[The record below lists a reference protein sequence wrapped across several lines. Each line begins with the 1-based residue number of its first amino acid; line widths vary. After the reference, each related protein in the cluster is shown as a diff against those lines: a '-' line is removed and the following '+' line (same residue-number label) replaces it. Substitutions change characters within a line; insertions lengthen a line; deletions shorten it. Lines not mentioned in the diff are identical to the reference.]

1 MARNKAL
8 STVGKGD
15 FILIDYVAKIKE
27 TDTVFDTNISSIA
40 KELKI
45 FKEDGMYEPMLVV
58 VGEGWVLKGL
68 DEKLVGIKVGE
79 KTVIELPP
87 EKAFGPRDPNKI
99 KLVPLRKFQQQKINP
114 YPGMEVEVD
123 GKLAVVRSVGSGR
136 VQVDFNPPLAG
147 KTLLYEVEVKKVL
160 QTPLEK
166 VKALIRRRIPKIDPE
181 KFNVKFLEKNVTIEM
196 PEEAL
201 NIDRLQLAKR
211 GLAFDVQ
218 KFFPDVEVVT
228 FVDNYVRKRR
238 NSVEGKPKE
247 EESKLEQKLDH

>member
-1 MARNKAL
+1 MKTL
-8 STVGKGD
+8 STVSKGD
-15 FILIDYVAKIKE
+15 FILMDYVAKIKE
-27 TDTVFDTNISSIA
+27 TDMVFDTNIDSVA
-40 KELKI
+40 KEAKI
-45 FKEDGMYEPMLVV
+45 FKEDGIYEPMLVV

-87 EKAFGPRDPNKI
+87 EKAFGPRDPSKI
-99 KLVPLRKFQQQKINP
+99 KLIPLRKFQQQKINP

-147 KTLLYEVEVKKVL
+147 KTLLYEVEVKKIL

-166 VKALIRRRIPKIDPE
+166 VKALIHRRMPKIDPE
-181 KFNVKFLEKNVTIEM
+181 KFDVEFLEKNITIVM

-201 NIDRLQLAKR
+201 NIDRLQLVKR
-211 GLAFDVQ
+211 GLAFDIQ

-228 FVDNYVRKRR
+228 FIDKYVKKKTGL
-238 NSVEGKPKE
+238 EEKTKE
-247 EESKLEQKLDH
+247 EEVKPEQKSDQ